1 MAKCYV
7 HMDATE
13 KRLIQGMKKAGVT
26 WSKIEEITGR
36 SSGSLSRVLKG
47 PPVKKDGGAGT
58 KAKNK
63 GGRKATI
70 LSRADVKALVKA
82 MEKLQK
88 EANAEQ
94 EVTVSMIM
102 EAAGVEACAKTVL
115 AAFHGEGIWFANLKE
130 RQTLSEQDV
139 KERFIWAK
147 KHQTR
152 SKDAW
157 VKRPHAIIDN
167 KHFQL
172 FTEGKGRSHA
182 AKRSVRG
189 AYQKRGEVPKTW
201 LVKPKKH
208 IKFPA
213 KGVQVTA
220 AVIKGRIRMWDYVDG
235 NWNGES
241 AAAMYSGPLNKALT
255 KAYPNIAA
263 KPYAKWQVLEDNDP
277 AGYKSSKG
285 TLAKEATGIVTLDL
299 PRRNPDLNVLDYCL
313 WHEINQRMR
322 QAERGFPKD
331 KKETADEYK
340 ARLRR
345 TALGLPTA
353 LVTKAVKDMRRRT
366 QDLVNVKGR
375 LFKE

>member
-1 MAKCYV
+1 MSKCYV
-7 HMDATE
+7 HMDSTE
-13 KRLIQGMKKAGVT
+13 KRLIQNMKKAGVS
-26 WSKIEEITGR
+26 WNKMEEITGR

-63 GGRKATI
+63 GGGKATI
-70 LSRADVKALVKA
+70 LSKADVKALVKA

-88 EANAEQ
+88 DANAER
-94 EVTVSMIM
+94 EVTVSMIK
-102 EAAGVEACAKTVL
+102 EAAGVDACAKTVL
-115 AAFHGEGIWFANLKE
+115 SAFHAAGIWFTNLKE
-130 RQTLSEQDV
+130 RQTLSEKDV
-139 KERFIWAK
+139 KERFHWAK

-172 FTEGKGRSHA
+172 FTEAKGRSHA
-182 AKRSVRG
+182 AMRSVRG
-189 AYQKRGEVPKTW
+189 AYQKRGEAPKTW

-213 KGVQVTA
+213 KGVQVTT

-235 NWNGES
+235 HWNGQS

-255 KAYPNIAA
+255 KAYPDFAT
-263 KPYAKWQVLEDNDP
+263 KPFAKWQVLEDNDP

-285 TLAKEATGIVTLDL
+285 IVAKQASGIVTLDL
-299 PRRNPDLNVLDYCL
+299 PRRSPDLNVLDYCL
-313 WHEINQRMR
+313 
-322 QAERGFPKD
+322 
-331 KKETADEYK
+331 
-340 ARLRR
+340 
-345 TALGLPTA
+345 
-353 LVTKAVKDMRRRT
+353 
-366 QDLVNVKGR
+366 
-375 LFKE
+375 